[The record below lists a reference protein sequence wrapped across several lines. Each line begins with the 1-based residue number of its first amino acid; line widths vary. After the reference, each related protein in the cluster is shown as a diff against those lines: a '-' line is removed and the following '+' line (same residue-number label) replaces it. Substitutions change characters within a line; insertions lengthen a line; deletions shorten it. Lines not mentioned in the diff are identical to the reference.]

1 MKKWL
6 FCLFMLVI
14 MIPGIV
20 CAKPS
25 ESQQAA
31 MQAAW
36 KEAQKV
42 EILGPTEV
50 ALGDQAKLQ
59 LPANYGY
66 IPKEQAASLL
76 KSMGNNSD
84 DRLLGVVIPTDEEA
98 NWFVVIEY
106 NKSGYIK
113 DDDAK
118 SWNVDEL
125 LENYKKG
132 TEEQN
137 KVRVKDG
144 FPEIEVT
151 GWLEKPK
158 YDADKKQLVWSMSSR
173 HKGETGPDH
182 TVNYNI
188 YALGREGYI
197 SMDLV
202 TAIKNLEHDKPV
214 AAALLAGTEF
224 VSGKKYEDFNSIT
237 DKVAEYGLA
246 ALIGGVAVKK
256 LGIMA
261 IATGFIL
268 KFAKIIFIAVAAA
281 GGGFFSFLRRKKK
294 KAEQKD
300 SSDISQ

>member
-6 FCLFMLVI
+6 FCLLLLAI
-14 MIPGIV
+14 MVPGMV
-20 CAKPS
+20 CAKQS
-25 ESQQAA
+25 EAQQAA
-31 MQAAW
+31 QQAAW
-36 KEAQKV
+36 KEAEKV

-50 ALGDQAKLQ
+50 ELGDQAKLQ

-66 IPKEQAASLL
+66 IPKEQAANLL
-76 KSMGNNSD
+76 ESMGNSAD
-84 DRLLGVVIPTDEEA
+84 DRLLGVVIPADEDA
-98 NWFVVIEY
+98 NWFVAIEY
-106 NKSGYIK
+106 KKSGYIK
-113 DDDAK
+113 DYDAK
-118 SWNVDEL
+118 TWNVDDL

-137 KVRVKDG
+137 KVRVKKG
-144 FPEIEVT
+144 FPEIEIT

-173 HKGETGPDH
+173 HKGGTGPDH
-182 TVNYNI
+182 TVNYNT

-202 TAIKNLEHDKPV
+202 TGIKELEQDKPV
-214 AAALLAGTEF
+214 ATALLAGTEF
-224 VSGKKYEDFNSIT
+224 VPGKKYEDFNFIT

-261 IATGFIL
+261 IVTGFIL
-268 KFAKIIFIAVAAA
+268 KFAKIIFIAVAA
-281 GGGFFSFLRRKKK
+281 GGGLFSFLRRKKK
-294 KAEQKD
+294 KDKQKN